1 MLFRKGGVYI
11 VICQFGWW
19 NDVEDADC
27 ELARENNSFAAGK
40 DGDPELVSRFVRGV
54 AFDSGLRDFG
64 RAAPNFTLVLA
75 QGLPS
80 HKCRQCF

>member
-1 MLFRKGGVYI
+1 MLKMQY
-11 VICQFGWW
+11 
-19 NDVEDADC
+19 
-27 ELARENNSFAAGK
+27 ELARENNSFAGGR

-54 AFDSGLRDFG
+54 AFDSGLQDFG

-80 HKCRQCF
+80 HKCRQRF